1 MEPKYSILYFKENID
16 SHYKDIEKFLQRG
29 VKVFWF
35 GNENER
41 EILRSDFEPF
51 AKAFFIQAFSIDEI
65 EGNHQFGHQ
74 IVIDGEGIAKEAAK
88 KSLFDWLEENIPAFN
103 VAQFKVEH
111 CAADA
116 NIVVKASAGTG
127 KTTVMIDR
135 ILYLMHM
142 VPDLDMSE
150 IYMITFTN
158 EATNQMNDR
167 LQEMLLKKYS
177 LTKNKRYLT
186 WLEQQ
191 SQMHISTIDSLAYDL
206 FRRFGTGVG
215 FGRDLEI
222 QPLEKDRKDLIKDLL
237 SDQLNDRKSIGSQ
250 IGLTYSEAS
259 RLIDDYW
266 KELTKKGYT
275 ISEILSKN
283 WGNADSEP
291 IVANFQK
298 IIKVVLGEFEEKYR
312 QLKLDENAIS
322 INDLF
327 FDFGHYL
334 LENKLNCDGL
344 DMKYLFVDEFQ
355 DTDVT
360 QICTFASL
368 VQSIGASLFVV
379 GDVKQSIY
387 AFKGAT
393 DEAFDILDDKMHGRL
408 TYFSLRNNYR
418 TCANIMKVMEEY
430 FFAWSQEGL
439 LRYEESVRP
448 FNQDVGSV
456 EMEYIMS
463 KNSIPTQ
470 TMSAINSALNDLELE
485 VKSGRKKVNEK
496 TKVAVLVR
504 GNNKAAEIAAL
515 CRAHGKT
522 VVLNSD
528 RPFFQSQAVRDFYA
542 MISSYIFV
550 DQPTYLYNYLMTPYA
565 AYEGVISVNEMEV
578 LQGNQTALMEYLNQF
593 SMNTNW
599 HKYQREFRLRPV
611 LSVIKEIVETENI
624 IDNYIALDKVH
635 MYGDDWT
642 EAKKNRQALI
652 DAKSYQLNLDKLM
665 EMIQQ
670 RMDGEFATLYDLY
683 VYLTLMIATNREEME
698 PDIDMED
705 DYSSVYIM
713 TVHKSK
719 GLEYDTVIMPAMNH
733 GLETDK
739 RTTILANDK
748 KVGWYYKR
756 NVSGYMSS
764 AWFEELYREAVKK
777 GMAEET
783 RMLYVAMTRAVNKLV
798 MLVNDWD
805 TYVSWSTLIRK
816 VGLINE

>member
-1 MEPKYSILYFKENID
+1 MEPKYSVLYFNENID
-16 SHYKDIEKFLQRG
+16 RHYKDIKEFLQGG

-35 GNENER
+35 GTANER
-41 EILRSDFEPF
+41 EKLRTDFEPF
-51 AKAFFIQAFSIDEI
+51 AKAFFLQVFSLDGLKGYEYF
-65 EGNHQFGHQ
+65 NS
-74 IVIDGEGIAKEAAK
+74 VIITDGEGIAKEAAK
-88 KSLFDWLEENIPAFN
+88 RNLLNWLEDNIPAFN
-103 VAQFKVEH
+103 AAQFKVEH

-191 SQMHISTIDSLAYDL
+191 SQMHISTNDSLAYDL

-237 SDQLNDRKSIGSQ
+237 SDRLNDSKSIGSQ
-250 IGLTYSEAS
+250 IGLSYSEAS

-275 ISEILSKN
+275 VSEILSKD
-283 WGNADSEP
+283 WGDADNEP

-298 IIKVVLGEFEEKYR
+298 IIKAVLGEFEEKYR
-312 QLKLDENAIS
+312 QLKLDKNAIS

-334 LENKLNCDGL
+334 LENKLDCAGL
-344 DMKYLFVDEFQ
+344 DMRYLFVDEFQ
-355 DTDVT
+355 DTDAT

-368 VQSIGASLFVV
+368 VQTIGANLLVV

-418 TCANIMKVMEEY
+418 TCANIMKVMEKY

-448 FNQDVGSV
+448 FKQETGSV
-456 EMEYIMS
+456 EMEYVVS
-463 KNSIPTQ
+463 KNSLPVQ
-470 TMSAINSALNDLELE
+470 TMNAINKALNDLESE
-485 VKSGRKKVNEK
+485 IKSGRKKVNEK
-496 TKVAVLVR
+496 AKVAVLVR

-542 MISSYIFV
+542 MISSYIFA
-550 DQPTYLYNYLMTPYA
+550 DQPTYMYNYLMTPYA
-565 AYEGVISVNEMEV
+565 SYEGVISVNDMEV
-578 LQGNQTALMEYLNQF
+578 LQGDRNALMDYLQQF

-599 HKYQREFRLRPV
+599 FKYQREFRLRPV
-611 LSVIKEIVETENI
+611 LSVIKDIVENENI

-635 MYGDDWT
+635 MHGEDWT

-670 RMDGEFATLYDLY
+670 RMDGEFTTLYDLY
-683 VYLTLMIATNREEME
+683 VYLTLMIATNRDEME
-698 PDIDMED
+698 PDIDMD
-705 DYSSVYIM
+705 ADYSSVYIM

-719 GLEYDTVIMPAMNH
+719 GLEYDTVILPAMNH

-756 NVSGYMSS
+756 SISGFMSS
-764 AWFEELYREAVKK
+764 AWFDELYKEAVRK

-798 MLVNDWD
+798 MIVNDWD

>member
-1 MEPKYSILYFKENID
+1 MEPKYSVLYFKENID
-16 SHYKDIEKFLQRG
+16 SHYKDIKKFLQRG

-41 EILRSDFEPF
+41 EILHSDFEPF
-51 AKAFFIQAFSIDEI
+51 AKAFFLQAFSLDEI
-65 EGNHQFGHQ
+65 ESNHQFGHQ

-103 VAQFKVEH
+103 AAQFKVEH

-298 IIKVVLGEFEEKYR
+298 IIKAVLGEFEEKYR

-355 DTDVT
+355 DTDAT

-418 TCANIMKVMEEY
+418 TCANIMKIMEEY

-578 LQGNQTALMEYLNQF
+578 LQGDQTALMEYLNQF

-599 HKYQREFRLRPV
+599 YKYQREFRLRPV

-670 RMDGEFATLYDLY
+670 RIDGEFATLYDLY

-756 NVSGYMSS
+756 NISGFMSS
-764 AWFEELYREAVKK
+764 AWFEELHREAVKK

>member
-1 MEPKYSILYFKENID
+1 MEPKYSVLYFKENID

-51 AKAFFIQAFSIDEI
+51 AKAFFLQAFSLDEI
-65 EGNHQFGHQ
+65 ESNHQFGHQ
-74 IVIDGEGIAKEAAK
+74 IVMDGEGIAKEAAK

-103 VAQFKVEH
+103 AAQFKVEH
-111 CAADA
+111 CTADA

-237 SDQLNDRKSIGSQ
+237 SDQLNDRRSIGSQ

-298 IIKVVLGEFEEKYR
+298 IIKAVLGEFEEKYR

-355 DTDVT
+355 DTDAT

-418 TCANIMKVMEEY
+418 TCANIMKIMEEY

-578 LQGNQTALMEYLNQF
+578 LQGDQTALMEYLNQF

-599 HKYQREFRLRPV
+599 YKYQREFRLRPV

-756 NVSGYMSS
+756 NISGFMSS
-764 AWFEELYREAVKK
+764 AWFEELHREAVKK

>member
-1 MEPKYSILYFKENID
+1 MKPKYSILYFKEALDN
-16 SHYKDIEKFLQRG
+16 HYKEIKQFLSEG
-29 VKVFWF
+29 IKVFWF
-35 GNENER
+35 GTEAEC
-41 EILRSDFEPF
+41 EKLRADFAPFTKVFFLQIFSVNKVTGSDSF
-51 AKAFFIQAFSIDEI
+51 A
-65 EGNHQFGHQ
+65 HQT
-74 IVIDGEGIAKEAAK
+74 IVDGEGITEDVK
-88 KSLFDWLEENIPAFN
+88 KKTLFSWLEENIPAFN
-103 VAQFKVEH
+103 AAQFRVEH

-135 ILYLMHM
+135 ILYLMHT
-142 VPDLDMSE
+142 VSELDMSE

-167 LQEMLLKKYS
+167 LQEMLLKKYA

-206 FRRFGTGVG
+206 FRRYGTSVG
-215 FGRDLEI
+215 FGRDLSI
-222 QPLEKDRKDLIKDLL
+222 RPLEKERKDTFKDLL
-237 SDQLNDRKSIGSQ
+237 SDQLNDKQSIDSQ
-250 IGLTYSEAS
+250 IGVSYSEAG
-259 RLIDDYW
+259 RLIDEYW

-275 ISEILSKN
+275 ISEILNKD
-283 WGNADSEP
+283 WGNVEDNST
-291 IVANFQK
+291 VVNFQRIMK
-298 IIKVVLGEFEEKYR
+298 DVLREFEEKYR
-312 QLKLDENAIS
+312 QLKLNENAIS

-334 LENKLNCDGL
+334 LENKLTCDGL

-360 QICTFASL
+360 QICTFAEL
-368 VQSIGASLFVV
+368 IQSIGANLFVV

-393 DEAFDILDDKMHGRL
+393 DEAFDILEDKMQGQLH
-408 TYFSLRNNYR
+408 YFSLRNNYR
-418 TCANIMKVMEEY
+418 TCANIMKAMEEY
-430 FFAWSQEGL
+430 FIAWSQQGL
-439 LRYEESVRP
+439 LRYEEPVRP
-448 FNQDVGSV
+448 FNQDVGTI
-456 EMEYIMS
+456 EMEYIAN
-463 KNSIPTQ
+463 KNEVPTQ
-470 TMSAINSALNDLELE
+470 IMQVINRALNELELE

-504 GNNKAAEIAAL
+504 GNKKAAEIAAL
-515 CRAHGKT
+515 CRKQGKT

-528 RPFFQSQAVRDFYA
+528 RPFFLSQAVRDFYA
-542 MISSYIFV
+542 MISSYIFM
-550 DQPTYLYNYLMTPYA
+550 DQPVYMYNYLMTPYA
-565 AYEGVISVNEMEV
+565 AYDGVISVNEMEV
-578 LQGNQTALMEYLNQF
+578 LQGDKENLMEYLNQF
-593 SMNTNW
+593 SRNTNW
-599 HKYQREFRLRPV
+599 YKYQREFRLRPV
-611 LSVIKEIVETENI
+611 LAVLKDIVENENI
-624 IDNYIALDKVH
+624 IDNYIAMDKVH
-635 MYGDDWT
+635 MYGNDWT

-665 EMIQQ
+665 ELIQQ
-670 RMDGEFATLYDLY
+670 RMDGEFITLYDLY
-683 VYLTLMIATNREEME
+683 AYLTLMIATNREEME
-698 PDIDMED
+698 PDIDMEE
-705 DYSSVYIM
+705 DYLSVYIM

-733 GLETDK
+733 NLEMNK

-756 NVSGYMSS
+756 NPSNHISS
-764 AWFEELYREAVKK
+764 AWFEELYEEEVEK

-798 MLVNDWD
+798 MIVNDWD
-805 TYVSWSTLIRK
+805 NYISWSTLIRR
-816 VGLINE
+816 VGLIDE